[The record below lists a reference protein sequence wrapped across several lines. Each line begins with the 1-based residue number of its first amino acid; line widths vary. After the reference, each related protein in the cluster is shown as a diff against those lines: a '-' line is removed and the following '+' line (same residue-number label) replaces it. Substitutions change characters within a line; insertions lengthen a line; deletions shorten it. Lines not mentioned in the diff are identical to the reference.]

1 MKLLEGRSTSIQIP
15 FEYVQKIKR
24 YVEPQMHYYSG
35 LDKIGIS
42 DLVEELIYIR
52 SSKNHVSRPYIET
65 GERVYINQKK
75 YREFIATAK
84 KKGYKNGLEYLKDII
99 DEKESL
105 ALNYGNDKH
114 PEENPWAIEIGGK
127 YINLARERGL
137 AVVGDSQSYKEK
149 VMSYIS
155 MQLENNRK
163 GNETEIYQIDGEKT
177 LHITK
182 DNPFETDD
190 SIHTVNFLD
199 WVESLIEKRDI
210 FFDEIEEKRTDWLMP
225 SIGGMG
231 LNSAP
236 PHSFSRIFII
246 IDIENTTGTIDKKIN
261 NLFRL
266 RNKIDIHKLYAMNIH
281 IIVKMSR
288 NKFYDI
294 VDGRSGDSY
303 VNASSCFIE
312 TDGED
317 ITLGKE
323 VAVTIGRHRE
333 IINTVGLFH

>member
-15 FEYVQKIKR
+15 FEYVQKVKR
-24 YVEPQMHYYSG
+24 YIEPQMNYYSRP
-35 LDKIGIS
+35 DKTGIS
-42 DLVEELIYIR
+42 GLVEELIYA
-52 SSKNHVSRPYIET
+52 SSIKNPTSLPYKEN

-84 KKGYKNGLEYLKDII
+84 KLGYKNGLEYLKDII
-99 DEKESL
+99 DEEKSW

-127 YINLARERGL
+127 YINLAKQSGL
-137 AVVGDSQSYKEK
+137 AVVGDSQDYKEK

-163 GNETEIYQIDGEKT
+163 GNETEVYKIDGEKT

-182 DNPFETDD
+182 DNPFEIDD
-190 SIHTVNFLD
+190 SIRTVNFLD
-199 WVESLIEKRDI
+199 WVEKVIEKRDR
-210 FFDEIEEKRTDWLMP
+210 FFDEIEEKRKQWLMP
-225 SIGGMG
+225 TIGDKG
-231 LNSAP
+231 LNDDP
-236 PHSFSRIFII
+236 PHSFSRVFII
-246 IDIENTTGTIDKKIN
+246 IDIDNITGSIDKKIN

-266 RNKIDIHKLYAMNIH
+266 KNKIDIHKLYVMHIH

-294 VDGRSGDSY
+294 VDGKAGDSY
-303 VNASSCFIE
+303 VNASTCFIE

-323 VAVTIGRHRE
+323 VGVTITRQRE